1 MTRFSICAALAASV
15 AAAACQHPAPMA
27 APAPQTA
34 ATTRT
39 DAAGPDQAAS
49 SAQAP
54 DSAVRPNGDTTKVSS
69 AEVSRT
75 ALQVFGDSA
84 TPPAAEVDSIV
95 DEAPG
100 LDVRPYETQER
111 VAFYVRMF
119 SGPARERIEDRLEQ
133 GSRYEPMMRAK
144 LRAAGLPE
152 DLVYLALIES
162 GYNPDAYSKAA
173 AVGMWQL
180 MTGTAQGSG
189 LRVDWWVDERRDP
202 VRSTDAAIRFLSY
215 LNDQFGSLYL
225 AAAAYNGGP
234 GRVARGLERYADDLQ
249 GTTGE
254 DRFFALAE
262 KDYLRAETRNY
273 VPQLI
278 AAALIAKEPDR
289 YGMTLRTLPPFTYD
303 TVVVPASTPMAA
315 IAHAVGVPVAQ
326 IVELNPQVLRGV
338 TPPKTSFTVRVP
350 VGAAATFDSA
360 FAALPVAERTAYT
373 RVISK
378 KGDTRVTLARKGHI
392 TSKEL
397 SWYNPKL
404 EVAKKSGRVVSGQV
418 VLIPSEA
425 VVGAAREVPDPSIEI
440 YGSSRAAVYHTVKSG
455 ETLGGIAR
463 RYKTTTQTVMR
474 LNGLRKSIII
484 PGQRLMV
491 KAGSSRSSKAHTR
504 PARKGSTRKA
514 KH

>member
-1 MTRFSICAALAASV
+1 M
-15 AAAACQHPAPMA
+15 
-27 APAPQTA
+27 APAPQSTVPARVDTISPQPA
-34 ATTRT
+34 APR
-39 DAAGPDQAAS
+39 DSDRAPAA
-49 SAQAP
+49 AP
-54 DSAVRPNGDTTKVSS
+54 NVKADTTNVSS
-69 AEVSRT
+69 AEVKKT

-84 TPPAAEVDSIV
+84 APVPVAADSLAE
-95 DEAPG
+95 DAPG

-111 VAFYVRMF
+111 VAYYVRMF
-119 SGPARERIEDRLEQ
+119 SGTARERIENRLEQ

-144 LRAAGLPE
+144 LHAAGLPE

-202 VRSTDAAIRFLSY
+202 VRSTDAAIRFLRY

-278 AAALIAKEPDR
+278 AAALIAKEPQR
-289 YGMTLRTLPPFTYD
+289 YGMTLRTLPPFVYD

-315 IAHAVGVPVAQ
+315 VAHAAGVPVSH

-350 VGAAATFDSA
+350 VGAAATFDSS
-360 FAALPVAERTAYT
+360 FAALPAAERTAYT

-378 KGDTRVTLARKGHI
+378 KGDTRVTLARKAHI
-392 TSKEL
+392 SSTQL
-397 SWYNPKL
+397 GWYNPRL
-404 EVAKKSGRVVSGQV
+404 EVAKKSGRVVAGQV

-425 VVGAAREVPDPSIEI
+425 VVAAAREVPDPSIEI
-440 YGSSRAAVYHTVKSG
+440 YGSSKAAVYHTVKSG
-455 ETLGGIAR
+455 ETLGGIAK

-484 PGQRLMV
+484 PGQRLVV
-491 KAGSSRSSKAHTR
+491 KGGSGRSSKAHTR
-504 PARKGSTRKA
+504 PAKKGSKRNA
-514 KH
+514 SR